1 MDPEKP
7 GEIVNE
13 PVVGPTDSEVVPS
26 AEERNEQEENME
38 KREQQKEITKEI
50 TSENH
55 DNTDQ
60 TNVDEQPSTT
70 NEGEPTKDGT
80 KKKKKDRKKRK
91 RAPPVLTEEDFGP
104 LMDFTKLEGFVYDPE
119 KGKLDDDDIKVKR
132 RPWVIPD
139 VRSVLY
145 LRRLERK
152 HNKLVHGLASV
163 RKLTPKQI
171 LKEESR

>member
-1 MDPEKP
+1 MDPEKQ
-7 GEIVNE
+7 GEITNE
-13 PVVGPTDSEVVPS
+13 PAVEITKSEDVPT
-26 AEERNEQEENME
+26 AEERNEQEDSME
-38 KREQQKEITKEI
+38 TKEQQKEIATEI
-50 TSENH
+50 ESENH
-55 DNTDQ
+55 DSTDQ
-60 TNVDEQPSTT
+60 TNVDDQPSTT
-70 NEGEPTKDGT
+70 NEGEPTQDGK

>member
-1 MDPEKP
+1 MDPENQ
-7 GEIVNE
+7 GEIMSE
-13 PVVGPTDSEVVPS
+13 PTMSKTNSEAVP
-26 AEERNEQEENME
+26 ATEEKKEQKESME
-38 KREQQKEITKEI
+38 KKEQKEETATEA
-50 TSENH
+50 TSENTH
-55 DNTDQ
+55 NADQ
-60 TNVDEQPSTT
+60 TNIDEQSTTT
-70 NEGEPTKDGT
+70 NEGGSTKDG
-80 KKKKKDRKKRK
+80 KKKKRKDGKKRR

-132 RPWVIPD
+132 RPLVIPD

>member
-1 MDPEKP
+1 MEAEKQ
-7 GEIVNE
+7 GELVTE
-13 PVVGPTDSEVVPS
+13 PVAETTSPEVVPT
-26 AEERNEQEENME
+26 EKDEPEQENNIE
-38 KREQQKEITKEI
+38 QKEQKEE
-50 TSENH
+50 TTEETTNENH

-60 TNVDEQPSTT
+60 TNVDEQPSEVK
-70 NEGEPTKDGT
+70 EGETKKDGK
-80 KKKKKDRKKRK
+80 KKKKKDGKKRK

-104 LMDFTKLEGFVYDPE
+104 LIDFTKLEGFVYDPE

-152 HNKLVHGLASV
+152 HNKLVYGLASV